1 VTVLPIR
8 TAGDPV
14 LRRVTEPVQFL
25 GSNTALQSV
34 GALVDDMF
42 DTLLASGGAGLSA
55 NQIGTSLRV
64 FVFDCPENRGDTQR
78 RRGAIIN
85 PALECS
91 PIPQRCPD
99 PEGDLEG
106 CLSVPGMM
114 FPIVR
119 ADWAR
124 VHGADRD
131 GAPVTIEGS
140 GLFARLLQHEVAH
153 LNGSLYVDQLV
164 EPYAAQ
170 AIEALAGT
178 SGSPWTPGVGPHP
191 FGAWMSRRTNQ
202 RP

>member
-1 VTVLPIR
+1 MTVLPIR

-25 GSNTALQSV
+25 GSNTVPQSV
-34 GALVDDMF
+34 EALVDDMS

-55 NQIGTSLRV
+55 NQIGTSLQA
-64 FVFDCPENRGDTQR
+64 FVFDCPENRGDTER

-85 PALECS
+85 PTLEIS

-106 CLSVPGMM
+106 CLSVPGKM

-119 ADWAR
+119 ADCAR
-124 VHGADRD
+124 VHGVDRD

-140 GLFARLLQHEVAH
+140 GLFARLLQHEVPH

-170 AIEALAGT
+170 AIEALAGR
-178 SGSPWTPGVGPHP
+178 SGSAWKPGVDPHP
-191 FGAWMSRRTNQ
+191 FSASMSRRT
-202 RP
+202 PE

>member
-1 VTVLPIR
+1 MTVRPIR

-25 GSNTALQSV
+25 GSDTAHESV

-64 FVFDCPENRGDTQR
+64 FVFDCPENRGDSQR

-85 PALECS
+85 PTLDCS
-91 PIPQRCPD
+91 PITQRCPD

-119 ADWAR
+119 ADWAC
-124 VHGADRD
+124 VHGVNRD
-131 GAPVTIEGS
+131 GTPVTIEGR

-153 LNGSLYVDQLV
+153 LDGSLYVDQLV

-170 AIEALAGT
+170 AVEALTAA
-178 SGSPWTPGVGPHP
+178 SGSAWTPGVDPHP
-191 FGAWMSRRTNQ
+191 FAR
-202 RP
+202 

>member
-1 VTVLPIR
+1 MTVLPIR

-25 GSNTALQSV
+25 GSNTVPQSV
-34 GALVDDMF
+34 EALVDDMF
-42 DTLLASGGAGLSA
+42 DTLLASGGSGLSA

-64 FVFDCPENRGDTQR
+64 FVFDCPENRGDTER

-85 PALECS
+85 PTLEYS

-106 CLSVPGMM
+106 CLSVPGEM

-124 VHGADRD
+124 VHGVDRE

-164 EPYAAQ
+164 EPYATQ
-170 AIEALAGT
+170 AIEALADT
-178 SGSPWTPGVGPHP
+178 SGSAWTPGVDPHP
-191 FGAWMSRRTNQ
+191 FSALTSRRT
-202 RP
+202 PE